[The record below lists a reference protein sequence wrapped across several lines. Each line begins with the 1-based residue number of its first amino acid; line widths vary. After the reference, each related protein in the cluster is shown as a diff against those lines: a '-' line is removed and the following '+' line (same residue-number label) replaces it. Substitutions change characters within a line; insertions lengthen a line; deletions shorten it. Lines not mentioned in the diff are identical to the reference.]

1 MKFIG
6 DFHIHSH
13 YSRATSKKLIP
24 EYLEYW
30 AKLKGIKVIGTGDF
44 THPGWTKELKEKLIP
59 AEQGLFKLKDK
70 YKLKTDINSDNEVRF
85 LLTSEISNIYK
96 KFDKVR
102 KVHNCVFAPDFET
115 VDKIQQ
121 KLSGLKFN
129 ITSDGRPILGLDS
142 RDLLEI
148 MLEAN
153 AQNYFVPA
161 HIWTPWFS
169 ALGSKSGFDSI
180 KECYGDMAKYIS
192 AVETGLSTNAPMNWM
207 CKFLDDYTLISN
219 SDAHS
224 PEKLGRNANIFNTE
238 LSYDAIINAMR
249 SGNPELF
256 LGTIDLFPQ
265 EGKYFYDG
273 HRKCNISWNPVETLK
288 HNEICSV
295 CGRKVTVGVL
305 NRILQ
310 LSDREDVMKRKN
322 RLPFHPIIPLKEILS
337 EITGV
342 GPSSKKVT
350 GVYDS
355 ILKKLGPELNILLNI
370 PVDEINK
377 KGGEILSEAIKRMR
391 NQQVYIKEG
400 FDGEYGQIKVFEKNE
415 QKNFSKQKCLFD
427 DIADKTH
434 NESGSRLTAQVTE
447 SGSRLTA
454 QITEKQDISTFKF
467 SIKEYK
473 ELKQQQKSNQTE
485 LKQKELFSTKILTNP
500 FEELNTEQLKATQ
513 HFSGPLIIIAG
524 PGTGKTKTLTCSIA
538 NLIKN
543 KNVKPEN
550 ILALTFTNKAANEMK
565 ERLLIL
571 LNAQTIVNKMQIST
585 FHGFGFSILKR
596 YYEKT
601 GRNKHFSII
610 DNDDEKII
618 LNKNIGITKKNLK
631 KTINAITKAKQNL
644 KTSEQLEDKEQAK
657 IFYAYETILQE
668 QNLFDIDDMIY
679 EPVRL
684 WLAYPEILAYYR
696 EKYKWVFVDEYQ
708 DTNFAQYQMIRLL
721 KPDNDSNLC
730 VTGDP
735 NQAIYGFQGA
745 DIQFIKKFTSDY
757 PDATQYYLKKSYRCS
772 DNILKASENIV
783 KDKTAQ
789 NIQMLEGLHKGV
801 KIKIIQN
808 RTEKSE
814 AEFVART
821 IENMLG
827 GLGFFS
833 IDSNITQGNENT
845 EIKGLSDFVI
855 LCRIKN
861 QMKSI
866 EKALNDHSIPFQT
879 IENIPFFKQKP
890 LSHIID
896 LLKLSI
902 NTENTFLK
910 EKLVENK
917 IITHLEFTKFIDA
930 LNKQPS
936 VKHKSLYIIDN
947 YFANEKSENE
957 ALFKNFISITD
968 DYKDD
973 LDKFLRFTA
982 LGTGIDVYK
991 PNTEKVTLMT
1001 LHSAKGLEFKCVF
1014 IVGCENGL
1022 IPYSIFET
1030 QKADINEE
1038 KRLLYVGM
1046 TRA

>member
-1 MKFIG
+1 LEVPLYLKF
-6 DFHIHSH
+6 
-13 YSRATSKKLIP
+13 SRSVVKK
-24 EYLEYW
+24 Y
-30 AKLKGIKVIGTGDF
+30 
-44 THPGWTKELKEKLIP
+44 
-59 AEQGLFKLKDK
+59 
-70 YKLKTDINSDNEVRF
+70 
-85 LLTSEISNIYK
+85 
-96 KFDKVR
+96 DKVR

-121 KLSGLKFN
+121 KLSSLKFN
-129 ITSDGRPILGLDS
+129 ITSDGRPILGFDS
-142 RDLLEI
+142 RDLLELL
-148 MLEAN
+148 LEAN
-153 AQNYFVPA
+153 DKNYFVPA

-192 AVETGLSTNAPMNWM
+192 AVETGLSTNAPMHWM

-224 PEKLGRNANIFNTE
+224 PEKLGRNANIFNTQ

-249 SGNPELF
+249 TGNPELF

-295 CGRKVTVGVL
+295 CGRKVTVGVM

-322 RLPFHPIIPLKEILS
+322 RLPFYSIIPLKEILS

-350 GVYDS
+350 NVYDS
-355 ILKKLGPELNILLNI
+355 VLKKLGPELNILLNI

-377 KGGEILSEAIKRMR
+377 KGGVILSEAIKRMR
-391 NQQVYIKEG
+391 NQQVHIKEG
-400 FDGEYGQIKVFEKNE
+400 FDGEYGRIKVFEKNE
-415 QKNFSKQKCLFD
+415 QKMFSKQEYLFD
-427 DIADKTH
+427 DFVSKTH
-434 NESGSRLTAQVTE
+434 TKSGNYLTSQV
-447 SGSRLTA
+447 
-454 QITEKQDISTFKF
+454 TEKQDISTFNF

-485 LKQKELFSTKILTNP
+485 LKQEELFSTKTLTNP
-500 FEELNTEQLKATQ
+500 VEELNNEQLKATQ

-524 PGTGKTKTLTCSIA
+524 PGTGKTKTLTCRIA

-565 ERLLIL
+565 ERLLNL
-571 LNAQTIVNKMQIST
+571 LNDKAIVTKIQIST
-585 FHGFGFSILKR
+585 FHGFGFSVIKK

-601 GRNKHFSII
+601 GRNEHFSII
-610 DNDDEKII
+610 DNDDKKII
-618 LNKNIGITKKNLK
+618 LNKTLGITKSNLK

-644 KTSEQLEDKEQAK
+644 KTPEQLEDKELTK
-657 IFYAYETILQE
+657 IFKDYETILQE
-668 QNLFDIDDMIY
+668 QDIFDIDDMIY
-679 EPVRL
+679 HSVRL
-684 WLAYPEILAYYR
+684 WLAHPEILSYYK

-708 DTNFAQYQMIRLL
+708 DTNFAQYQMLRLL
-721 KPDNDSNLC
+721 KPDKNSNLC

-745 DIQFIKKFTSDY
+745 DVQYIKKFTSDY

-783 KDKTAQ
+783 KNKTAQ
-789 NIQMLEGLHKGV
+789 NTQMLKGLHKGV

-808 RTEKSE
+808 NTEKSE

-833 IDSNITQGNENT
+833 IDSNITQGDENT

-861 QMKSI
+861 QMKSV

-890 LSHIID
+890 VSYIID
-896 LLKLSI
+896 LLKLSV
-902 NTENTFLK
+902 NTENTFLRN
-910 EKLVENK
+910 KLVENK
-917 IITHLEFTKFIDA
+917 IITDLGLAKIIEDV
-930 LNKQPS
+930 NKQHS
-936 VKHKSLYIIDN
+936 VKDKALYIIDN
-947 YFANEKSENE
+947 YLSDEKSENE
-957 ALFKNFISITD
+957 ILFKNFTDITD
-968 DYKDD
+968 DFKDD
-973 LDKFLRFTA
+973 LDNFLRFVA
-982 LGTGIDVYK
+982 LGTGIDTYK
-991 PNTEKVTLMT
+991 PKTEKVTLMT

-1022 IPYSIFET
+1022 IPYSVFET
-1030 QKADINEE
+1030 QKTDIDEE

-1046 TRA
+1046 TRAESFLFLSCAKKRFIFGKEYHLTKSHFISNIEKELIELQDIQYTKKEKEKQEDNQLNLF